1 MGPKEIIGFAGCGQE
16 VSWASGMGV
25 SWASG
30 VGHWAL
36 TKRDPKPEGEGF
48 HAPS

>member
-1 MGPKEIIGFAGCGQE
+1 MGPKEIIRLAGCGQE
-16 VSWASGMGV
+16 V

-48 HAPS
+48 RAPS